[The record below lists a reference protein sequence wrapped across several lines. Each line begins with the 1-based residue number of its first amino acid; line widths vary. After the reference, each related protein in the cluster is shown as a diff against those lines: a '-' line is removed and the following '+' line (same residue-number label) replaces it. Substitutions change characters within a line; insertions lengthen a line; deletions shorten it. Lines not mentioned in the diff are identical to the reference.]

1 MSVHNL
7 HPQPTLHNDTR
18 TPTVADIMD
27 ASRMKLTMGKQWNKD
42 EEAFHIGFVSPATPW
57 NPMGSISENAKT
69 VDGKLLTILQCSAHT
84 DNIVAEFEQVKVFDA
99 DSITLILGFETF
111 TLLWYDA
118 DKLYSTNGVPD
129 NRFSRLDHFVGVSIE
144 LNVTL

>member
-1 MSVHNL
+1 MSVHDL
-7 HPQPTLHNDTR
+7 HPQSTLHNDTR
-18 TPTVADIMD
+18 IPTVSAALD
-27 ASRMKLTMGKQWNKD
+27 SGRMKVTMGKQWNED

-99 DSITLILGFETF
+99 DSITLNIGSETF

-118 DKLYSTNGVPD
+118 DKLYSTDGNPD
-129 NRFSRLDHFVGVSIE
+129 NRFSRLDPFVGVSVAMHVS
-144 LNVTL
+144 L